1 VIVFQKEKMVSK
13 VGIHDFLRNET
24 GQSRINLYLFPLVV
38 KYNRYNTAIQTL
50 QRVGRGKAG
59 GEWVWQLVWGKYLE
73 ETQGGHGLAGV
84 FSGGKTIGVQPQSS

>member
-1 VIVFQKEKMVSK
+1 VARGEKKQSPVSELQCP
-13 VGIHDFLRNET
+13 V
-24 GQSRINLYLFPLVV
+24 
-38 KYNRYNTAIQTL
+38 TAIQTL

-84 FSGGKTIGVQPQSS
+84 FSGGKTIGSPASVELKYVGRKMGKNHKKTGGAT